1 MFLTDERCLVCIPL
15 PIKLTYLTTG
25 NMSFIHKWRF
35 LLISETSFALV
46 GRGSGGPVDNPPSL
60 RGRILGPPTSPSFT
74 S

>member
-1 MFLTDERCLVCIPL
+1 MFGLHTFAD
-15 PIKLTYLTTG
+15 KTYLTTG

-46 GRGSGGPVDNPPSL
+46 GEGGPVDNPPSL
-60 RGRILGPPTSPSFT
+60 RGRILGPPTSPSST